1 VYTPPGY
8 GTSTEKYPVFYLLH
22 GSGDSDQSWSALGRA
37 GVIVD
42 NLIAA
47 GKAKPMIVV
56 MPDGHT
62 RRGAQAGSVDA
73 RAEFV
78 REFVTDIM
86 PLVEKSYRIRAERTG
101 RAIAG
106 LSMGGG
112 QTLNIAIPNLDKFG
126 YVGVFSAGLSGGGAG
141 QPSAVDAWETQN
153 KAMLDNAALKKGLK
167 LVWFST
173 GKEDTAMTGTKNAV
187 ELLKKHGFTP
197 V

>member
-1 VYTPPGY
+1 MKNIPHGAVAAVPYQSSVLGRMRRLHVYTPPGY

-42 NLIAA
+42 NLIAV

-73 RAEFV
+73 RTEFV

-86 PLVEKSYRIRAERTG
+86 PFVEK
-101 RAIAG
+101 
-106 LSMGGG
+106 
-112 QTLNIAIPNLDKFG
+112 
-126 YVGVFSAGLSGGGAG
+126 
-141 QPSAVDAWETQN
+141 
-153 KAMLDNAALKKGLK
+153 
-167 LVWFST
+167 
-173 GKEDTAMTGTKNAV
+173 
-187 ELLKKHGFTP
+187 
-197 V
+197 